1 MTYDEVCIEIAA
13 LGGTEVG
20 SNLSSSRAFVM
31 SPPCLRLVALPDA
44 SGAGVLAEAW
54 ALTED
59 GERNYMTTFYAVG
72 REQVATMLPALTAQ
86 AQNITG
92 EAP

>member
-1 MTYDEVCIEIAA
+1 MTYDEVCIEIVS
-13 LGGTEVG
+13 LGGTEIG
-20 SNLSSSRAFVM
+20 SNLSDSRAFAM
-31 SPPCLRLVALPDA
+31 SSPCLHLVALPDA

-54 ALTED
+54 ALSDD
-59 GERNYMTTFYAVG
+59 GERGYVTTFYAIG
-72 REQVATMLPALTAQ
+72 REQVATMLPMLTTQ